1 MGEKWL
7 NVMKESEGSGRE
19 ARENT
24 RRIKIRN
31 EG

>member
-7 NVMKESEGSGRE
+7 NVMKESEGSGRS
-19 ARENT
+19 RENT